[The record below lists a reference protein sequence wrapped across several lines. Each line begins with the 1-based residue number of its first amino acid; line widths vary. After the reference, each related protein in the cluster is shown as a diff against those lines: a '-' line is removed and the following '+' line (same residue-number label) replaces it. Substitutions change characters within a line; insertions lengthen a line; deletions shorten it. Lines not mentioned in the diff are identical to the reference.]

1 MNEEKLV
8 HVVGVEPEGPQ
19 PELPPLAGLLS
30 RCAILCGGRRHIEA
44 LSVRLP
50 AGARILPIT
59 TNIREVVST
68 LTEFIKKP
76 EGKIAVVLGSG
87 DPLYHGIGG
96 SLSRGIDRGYIAY
109 YPATTLVQRAF
120 SLLGEPWEDVRVG
133 SIHGKK
139 EDPLLSTGR
148 WIFYTGG
155 SSGPANLIEMAD
167 RQGFQIVEMTVL
179 EEIGLPGQ
187 KVTFFWTP
195 DLEEVRSRDFLTLNM
210 VVMTVQPK
218 NKDKDPVK

>member
-1 MNEEKLV
+1 MIKERLV

-19 PELPPLAGLLS
+19 PDFPPLAGLLS
-30 RCAILCGGRRHIEA
+30 RCGILCGGRRHTEA
-44 LSVRLP
+44 LSGRLP
-50 AGARILPIT
+50 SGVQILPIT
-59 TNIREVVST
+59 NNVLEIVST

-76 EGKIAVVLGSG
+76 EGRIAVVLASG

-96 SLSRGIDRGYIAY
+96 PMSRAIDHGYVAY

-139 EDPLLSTGR
+139 EDPVLSAGR

-155 SSGPANLIEMAD
+155 SSGPVSLIEMAA
-167 RQGFQIVEMTVL
+167 RQGFGIQEMTVL
-179 EEIGLPGQ
+179 EKIGLPGQ
-187 KVTFFWTP
+187 KVTSFRSQ
-195 DLEEVRSRDFLTLNM
+195 DLEEVRSQEFQTLNM
-210 VVMTVQPK
+210 VVMTVDIK
-218 NKDKDPVK
+218 